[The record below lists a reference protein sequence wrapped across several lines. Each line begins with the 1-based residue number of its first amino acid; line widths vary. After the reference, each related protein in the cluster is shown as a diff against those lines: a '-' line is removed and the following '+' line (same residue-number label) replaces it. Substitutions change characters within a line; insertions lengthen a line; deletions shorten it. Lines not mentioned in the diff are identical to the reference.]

1 MSYKINI
8 AEKTQL
14 DEQNNILQ
22 EISNKIAPIDL
33 ESIHVGILD
42 FENDDVIITSGGLD
56 SVKRRITT

>member
-33 ESIHVGILD
+33 ESIHVGVLD